1 MLTGFFDIKQSLSD
15 LACDLVADRKPLSRE
30 HERRFNFFLCLLF
43 LQLCQ
48 AFEEN
53 TTVRIVSIS

>member
-15 LACDLVADRKPLSRE
+15 LDCDLVANRMPLSQERE
-30 HERRFNFFLCLLF
+30 IRFNFFLCLLF

-48 AFEEN
+48 AFE
-53 TTVRIVSIS
+53 